1 MSRTLLAAN
10 PKIFTAMSDATSNAG
25 NTPTFS
31 YTLITVIVTQK
42 DCSFSLWKLK
52 FIFMSIKRNRP
63 ATSMRST
70 AAATGLAMLL
80 ITGMA
85 KPSIAQLP
93 DGQSIKDKLRSTLPP

>member
-1 MSRTLLAAN
+1 
-10 PKIFTAMSDATSNAG
+10 MSDATSNAG
-25 NTPTFS
+25 NTPTFG
-31 YTLITVIVTQK
+31 YTSATVTVTLK
-42 DCSFSLWKLK
+42 GYGFRHWKLK
-52 FIFMSIKRNRP
+52 FIFMSIKHNHP

>member
-1 MSRTLLAAN
+1 
-10 PKIFTAMSDATSNAG
+10 MSDATSNAG

-70 AAATGLAMLL
+70 AAAIGLAMLL

>member
-1 MSRTLLAAN
+1 
-10 PKIFTAMSDATSNAG
+10 MSDATSNAG

-31 YTLITVIVTQK
+31 YNLINVIVTQK

-70 AAATGLAMLL
+70 AAAIGLAMLL

>member
-1 MSRTLLAAN
+1 
-10 PKIFTAMSDATSNAG
+10 
-25 NTPTFS
+25 
-31 YTLITVIVTQK
+31 
-42 DCSFSLWKLK
+42 
-52 FIFMSIKRNRP
+52 MSIKRNRP

-80 ITGMA
+80 FTGMA

>member
-1 MSRTLLAAN
+1 
-10 PKIFTAMSDATSNAG
+10 MSDATSNAG

-31 YTLITVIVTQK
+31 YTFITVIVTQK

-70 AAATGLAMLL
+70 AAAIGLAMLL